1 MAEET
6 AGGAKDFETGVA
18 RGTAHWLKQAGSGD
32 KMAAFERGVVQGTLT
47 FLEEA
52 GLSGRPGA
60 KALEALREG
69 VAEGLVRWLDMN
81 RDDVLKAVAEAARR
95 R

>member
-1 MAEET
+1 MSEE
-6 AGGAKDFETGVA
+6 AGSQKEFETGVA
-18 RGTAHWLKQAGSGD
+18 RGTAHWLKTGSGGD
-32 KMAAFERGVVQGTLT
+32 KLAAFERGVVQGTLV

-60 KALEALREG
+60 QALETLRAG

-81 RDDVLKAVAEAARR
+81 RDDVLKAVASAARGR
-95 R
+95 